1 MNTWIKLHAR
11 MVSSLR
17 NFEMTWLAC
26 KKKYKVLL
34 IEYKND
40 KRSNEI
46 SGHERRECQ
55 YYEQMDMWNGQR
67 ASVINQM
74 SASAQEDDIHQSMQ
88 ATEQNSPA
96 SATKDKK
103 NKF

>member
-1 MNTWIKLHAR
+1 M
-11 MVSSLR
+11 
-17 NFEMTWLAC
+17 
-26 KKKYKVLL
+26 L

-46 SGHERRECQ
+46 SGHDRRECQ

-67 ASVINQM
+67 ASVVNHM
-74 SASAQEDDIHQSMQ
+74 PTSVQEDDDHHSIQTGQ
-88 ATEQNSPA
+88 QNSPT

-103 NKF
+103 KKFQDKME